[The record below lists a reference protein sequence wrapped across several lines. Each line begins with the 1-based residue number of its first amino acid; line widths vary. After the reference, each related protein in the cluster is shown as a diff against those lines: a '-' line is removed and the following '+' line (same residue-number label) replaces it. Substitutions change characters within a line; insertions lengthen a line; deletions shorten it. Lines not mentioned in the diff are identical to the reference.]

1 MLACVRSSNSLNF
14 QHSRI
19 APTGTKPPASPPLPL
34 FPETRN
40 RTFIMGVNRHDLGG
54 WIRMGAMHQLMSASV
69 AAAFSIGML
78 LAAHLFTEYR
88 SSREAPIAIVSSLTS
103 PL

>member
-1 MLACVRSSNSLNF
+1 M
-14 QHSRI
+14 
-19 APTGTKPPASPPLPL
+19 GT
-34 FPETRN
+34 
-40 RTFIMGVNRHDLGG
+40 I
-54 WIRMGAMHQLMSASV
+54 HQLMSASV

-88 SSREAPIAIVSSLTS
+88 SSREALITITPNLTR